1 MKKGLLTMMMLSA
14 AIDLVNNEGYSR
26 YMSKR
31 KGMNPD
37 YRRPSINKEVK
48 EFDINGVKV
57 LAYSRKDAIKRIKH
71 LKGR

>member
-1 MKKGLLTMMMLSA
+1 MKRGLITMLAA

-26 YMSKR
+26 YMSKG
-31 KGMNPD
+31 KGMSPD
-37 YRRPSINKEVK
+37 YRRPPIKKEEK

-71 LKGR
+71 LKK